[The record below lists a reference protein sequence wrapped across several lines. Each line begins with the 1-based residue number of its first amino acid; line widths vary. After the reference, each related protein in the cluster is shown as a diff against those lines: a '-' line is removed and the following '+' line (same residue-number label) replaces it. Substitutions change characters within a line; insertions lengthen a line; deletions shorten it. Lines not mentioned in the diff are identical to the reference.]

1 MWRLL
6 AWLYSF
12 APPTKL
18 QLDIIDH
25 LLDDRS
31 PGADGFEG
39 PWVTTDV
46 GTADTI
52 IAGLL
57 KLPRR
62 EPR

>member
-25 LLDDRS
+25 LLDDRG
-31 PGADGFEG
+31 PGSEG
-39 PWVTTDV
+39 PWVATNV
-46 GTADTI
+46 GTADKI

-62 EPR
+62 ELH